1 MKKFILLVLICFVQ
15 NTFSQSTKKN
25 SATKTSQTKNSETP
39 IVKVNTSNYSD
50 ADLIVDEPNPSSL
63 DIKNDDKTIY
73 NTVGL
78 DVKPDF
84 PGGIEK
90 FNKFFYN
97 NFHYSDEEYTSLKGK
112 KIYATFV
119 VEQDG
124 ALTDIKI
131 IKDAGYNTGAE
142 AIRVLKKCPKWIPGE
157 LKGKK
162 VRALYSIALTIN

>member
-1 MKKFILLVLICFVQ
+1 MKKFLILVLICFVQ
-15 NTFSQSTKKN
+15 NAFSQSAKKN
-25 SATKTSQTKNSETP
+25 SKAKESETKESEIP
-39 IVKVNTSNYSD
+39 IVKVNTSNYND
-50 ADLIVDEPNPSSL
+50 ADLVVDEPNPSFL
-63 DIKNDDKTIY
+63 TIKNDDKTIY
-73 NTVGL
+73 NTAGL

-90 FNKFFYN
+90 FNKFFHN
-97 NFHYSDEEYTSLKGK
+97 NFHYSDEEYTDLKGK

-119 VEQDG
+119 IEQDG

-131 IKDAGYNTGAE
+131 LRDAGYKTGAE

-162 VRALYSIALTIN
+162 VRVLYSIPLTIN

>member
-1 MKKFILLVLICFVQ
+1 MEKIFLLVLICFVQ
-15 NTFSQSTKKN
+15 NGFSQSTKNN
-25 SATKTSQTKNSETP
+25 SKTKASQTKESEIP
-39 IVKVNTSNYSD
+39 IVKVNTSNYTD
-50 ADLIVDEPNPSSL
+50 TDLIVDEPNPSSL
-63 DIKNDDKTIY
+63 AIKNDDKTIY
-73 NTVGL
+73 NTAGL

-97 NFHYSDEEYTSLKGK
+97 NFHYSDEEYTALKGK
-112 KIYATFV
+112 KIYATFI

-131 IKDAGYNTGAE
+131 LRDAGYNTGAE

-157 LKGKK
+157 IKGKK
-162 VRALYSIALTIN
+162 VRALYSIPLTIN